1 MLCSAAIFDI
11 VLWPVPRPLPE
22 LTGVGVVTVP
32 VLCVH
37 PESGEDDA
45 SWLGQAPALVM
56 VTAGSL
62 DPPDEV
68 DDVLGSL
75 DQPEAVDGFTGSPD
89 QAEGVTGS
97 VDQPGAAGCSAGSA
111 AKDVSAS

>member
-1 MLCSAAIFDI
+1 
-11 VLWPVPRPLPE
+11 
-22 LTGVGVVTVP
+22 

-37 PESGEDDA
+37 PEPGEDDA
-45 SWLGQAPALVM
+45 SWSDQAPALVM

-62 DPPDEV
+62 DPSDEV

-75 DQPEAVDGFTGSPD
+75 DQPDGFTGSPD

-111 AKDVSAS
+111 A